1 MTVAQMR
8 CAIYDIYPG
17 DSWHE
22 KVNNMPDNQ
31 VVAVYYSLLARG
43 VFTKRPTGLDIPIH
57 ITVEAKGEDEPHFK
71 PLVGE
76 QLKLF

>member
-31 VVAVYYSLLARG
+31 VVAVYFSFLGRKQNIKHSANQ
-43 VFTKRPTGLDIPIH
+43 GLPPKV
-57 ITVEAKGEDEPHFK
+57 VEVKATDEQTFK

-76 QLKLF
+76 QLTLF